1 MKIFKNFYSEPV
13 TRYLPFTSENA
24 CLIRKCNK
32 ISRTYQRYR
41 VCTLPDH
48 PDVIDSIRSGPT
60 NFVEKL
66 KRTDG
71 RGLDGKMA
79 RLYEHLGSIDMD
91 RDYADIYADMMDTDF
106 NTFQPAR
113 GWPDSLTIEDDRAD
127 CADEEFEIFKANTAR
142 GGTAMTV
149 DGPKT
154 SFCVY
159 NEDMGIFEG
168 CSNQL
173 LHSVNARCDP
183 RMWFYAMAI
192 MDKNTGLN
200 HTDILDD
207 LERAH
212 FHNDG
217 KVKFGDE
224 SVVQVTGEKVESP
237 LIPESYL
244 IAHKDEYLCNR
255 QCPIPMPWTS
265 WTCHCGTV
273 ANPDGLARC
282 CGDTRRRFRGCN
294 DLECRKDAS
303 CAILSAAVAGPT
315 YGNNQLY
322 KDLDSTLYS
331 SCATINNDQCN
342 AVTDNWWT
350 NNWNRVPHTVQKV
363 SDFTKQNAMIEIIKT
378 WNGQGLLT
386 RYGLDEAG
394 TEAFMATFPTANL
407 ANLEAIVG
415 NCDLGTSGDFNGRF
429 TNCLVSTL
437 SGADLRNA
445 AESSTTFRSFLFE
458 KAFDL
463 SYISG
468 GVVNY
473 NVLFPTGKWEPTASV
488 AEEIQSILSGRVG
501 KTVAIEDVEEL
512 VNGGMLSD
520 LVRWVQENGLGV
532 RSDYPR
538 SRPGAALVIDV
549 DALVNINAIINNDY
563 YKKNLQNI
571 WHNDKS
577 AAAPGL
583 GRDGTALPRTE
594 YTGNR

>member
-1 MKIFKNFYSEPV
+1 M
-13 TRYLPFTSENA
+13 
-24 CLIRKCNK
+24 
-32 ISRTYQRYR
+32 
-41 VCTLPDH
+41 
-48 PDVIDSIRSGPT
+48 
-60 NFVEKL
+60 
-66 KRTDG
+66 
-71 RGLDGKMA
+71 DGKMA
-79 RLYEHLGSIDMD
+79 RLYEHLGSIDLE
-91 RDYADIYADMMDTDF
+91 RDYAEVYEDMMKIDF
-106 NTFQPAR
+106 GTFQPAR
-113 GWPDSLTIEDDRAD
+113 GWPDSLSIADDRQD
-127 CADEEFEIFKANTAR
+127 CANEDFDIFKANTAR

-154 SFCVY
+154 SYCTY

-200 HTDILDD
+200 HTDILDE
-207 LERAH
+207 LEKAH

-224 SVVQVTGEKVESP
+224 SVVQVTGETIESP

-265 WTCHCGTV
+265 WTCHCGTDP
-273 ANPDGLARC
+273 NPDGLAAC

-294 DLECRKDAS
+294 DLECRKDAT
-303 CAILSAAVAGPT
+303 CGILSKAVSSNT

-322 KDLDSTLYS
+322 KDVDSNLYADCRS
-331 SCATINNDQCN
+331 INNNQCYN
-342 AVTDNWWT
+342 NNNMITDDWWT
-350 NNWNRVPHTVQKV
+350 NNWNKVPQTVQKV
-363 SDFTKQNAMIEIIKT
+363 SGFTKANAMLEIIKT
-378 WNGQGLLT
+378 WNSQGVLT
-386 RYGLDEAG
+386 KYGIDEAG
-394 TEAFMATFPTANL
+394 AEAFMTLYPTANL
-407 ANLEAIVG
+407 ANLPSLIG
-415 NCDLGTSGDFNGRF
+415 DCDLAGAGNFNDRF

-437 SGADLRNA
+437 SGVNLFDA
-445 AESSTTFRSFLFE
+445 AKSSSTFRSFLFE

-463 SYISG
+463 SYISS

-473 NVLFPTGKWEPTASV
+473 NVLFPTGKWEPAAGASV
-488 AEEIQSILSGRVG
+488 AQEIQTILSDRIS
-501 KTVAIEDVEEL
+501 KTIAIEDIEEL
-512 VNGGMLSD
+512 VSFIFWVFRVFSECNLVFIKVNGGMLSD
-520 LVRWVQENGLGV
+520 LARWVQENDLV
-532 RSDYPR
+532 ARPDYPR
-538 SRPGAALVIDV
+538 MRPGAALVINV
-549 DALVNINAIINNDY
+549 DSLVNINAIINDDY

-577 AAAPGL
+577 ASAPGL
-583 GRDGTALPRTE
+583 GRDGLALPRTE

>member
-1 MKIFKNFYSEPV
+1 MNYTSYWSDYDHKMTLFLEPV
-13 TRYLPFTSENA
+13 TRYLPFTSQDA

-32 ISRTYQRYR
+32 VSRTYQRYR

-48 PDVIDSIRSGPT
+48 PDVVNTARSGPT

-66 KRTDG
+66 KRTNG
-71 RGLDGKMA
+71 MGLDGKMA
-79 RLYEHLGSIDMD
+79 RLYEHLGSIDME
-91 RDYADIYADMMDTDF
+91 RDYADVYADMMSTDF
-106 NTFQPAR
+106 NNFQPAR
-113 GWPDSLTIEDDRAD
+113 GWPDSLTIADDRQD
-127 CADEEFEIFKANTAR
+127 CQDEEFEIFKANTAR

-159 NEDMGIFEG
+159 NEEMGIFEG

-212 FHNDG
+212 FKNDG
-217 KVKFGDE
+217 KIKFGDE
-224 SVVQVTGEKVESP
+224 SVVQVTGEVVESP

-255 QCPIPMPWTS
+255 ECPVPMPWTS
-265 WTCHCGTV
+265 WTCHCGTGV

-282 CGDTRRRFRGCN
+282 CGDTRRRFRGCK
-294 DLECRKDAS
+294 DTECRKDAT
-303 CAILSAAVAGPT
+303 CASLSKAVDGVGAAWT
-315 YGNNQLY
+315 YGNNLLY
-322 KDLDSTLYS
+322 KDLDSTLYAN
-331 SCATINNDQCN
+331 CATINNDQCN
-342 AVTDNWWT
+342 AVTDFWWT

-363 SDFTKQNAMIEIIKT
+363 SGFTKANAMMEIIKT

-386 RYGLDEAG
+386 KYGLDEDSA
-394 TEAFMATFPTANL
+394 EDFMATFPTANL
-407 ANLEAIVG
+407 ANLESLVG
-415 NCDLGTSGDFNGRF
+415 ACDLSGNGDFNDRL
-429 TNCLVSTL
+429 TNCLVTTL
-437 SGADLRNA
+437 SGANLFNA
-445 AESSTTFRSFLFE
+445 AASSATFRAFLFE

-473 NVLFPTGKWEPTASV
+473 NVLFPTGKWEPVLPAGSSAFSVDSV
-488 AEEIQSILSGRVG
+488 ATEIQTALSTRLS
-501 KTVAIEDVEEL
+501 KTVAFEDVKML
-512 VNGGMLSD
+512 VSPFNQQS
-520 LVRWVQENGLGV
+520 
-532 RSDYPR
+532 S
-538 SRPGAALVIDV
+538 
-549 DALVNINAIINNDY
+549 
-563 YKKNLQNI
+563 
-571 WHNDKS
+571 
-577 AAAPGL
+577 
-583 GRDGTALPRTE
+583 
-594 YTGNR
+594 NRIVLNVYDQ